1 METLFYSLEDTA
13 AKLGK
18 STGEVRA
25 MADKK
30 LIEVFRDGDKLLFS
44 RQQVDLIASSGGGD
58 DDIIPLAADSGELE
72 PLTPASSGTSMSMD
86 RPNEGTGI
94 SLVDADSTDDADSN
108 AVTRISAAPGS
119 LMDPGEK
126 SGSGGLLDLTKEADD
141 TSLGAGL
148 MEDVYGG
155 ETVGGG
161 TVAETAMGGEAIGSP
176 SGLFE
181 TAGGV
186 DMSAAEA
193 ASPAMAMAYAE
204 VVDNKWSMLLMGA
217 NIGVSLA
224 LLFTLFVLVIAM
236 TSTAG
241 GGLLASLAAF
251 WWLGA
256 VLGLVGI
263 VIGGVLMLVAK
274 K

>member
-1 METLFYSLEDTA
+1 METLFYSLEDAA

-18 STGEVRA
+18 STSEVRA

-30 LIEVFRDGDKLLFS
+30 LIEVFRDGDKILFS
-44 RQQVDLIASSGGGD
+44 RQQVDLIASSGGGE

-72 PLTPASSGTSMSMD
+72 PLTPASSGTSMNLD

-161 TVAETAMGGEAIGSP
+161 TVAETAMGAEAVGSP

-181 TAGGV
+181 TSGGV

-204 VVDNKWSMLLMGA
+204 VVDNKWSMLLVGA
-217 NIGVSLA
+217 CVGVTLA

-256 VLGLVGI
+256 ALGIVGI
-263 VIGGVLMLVAK
+263 LLGGVLMLVAK